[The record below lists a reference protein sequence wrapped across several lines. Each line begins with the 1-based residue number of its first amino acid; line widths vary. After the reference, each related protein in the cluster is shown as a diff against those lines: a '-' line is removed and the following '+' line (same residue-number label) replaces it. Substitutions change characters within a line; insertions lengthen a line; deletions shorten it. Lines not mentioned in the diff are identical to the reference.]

1 MVLTIIVLKLNYH
14 FNLEP
19 LIYNFTLIMK
29 NNYKILLQFFVVSL
43 ISFAS
48 FSQSRVSGVVVDGSS
63 NEPLTGANVSIKGT
77 TEGTFTGLDGS
88 FSFSASSASNS
99 TVLIT
104 YIGYEDLEL
113 PNTGDL
119 GKIQLNSLNISLDEV
134 RVTAD
139 YGIDRKTP
147 TTFTNVSTRYVDEY
161 AGTQEVP
168 ELLKMIPGVYTTKE
182 GGGVGD
188 SRVYIRGF
196 AQENITVMINGVP
209 VNDMENGRVYW
220 SNWYGLG
227 DVTSAMQV
235 VRGLG
240 ASKLAIGSFGGTIN
254 IITKS
259 IDSKKGGS
267 YMQQVSDYGQFK
279 ETVS

>member
-1 MVLTIIVLKLNYH
+1 
-14 FNLEP
+14 
-19 LIYNFTLIMK
+19 MK
-29 NNYKILLQFFVVSL
+29 NYYKILLQFFVVSL
-43 ISFAS
+43 FSFAS
-48 FSQSRVSGVVVDGSS
+48 YSQSLISGVVVDGST
-63 NEPLTGANVSIKGT
+63 NGPLIGANVSIKGT
-77 TEGTFTGLDGS
+77 TDGTFTGLDGS
-88 FSFSASSASNS
+88 FSFSSNASGDV
-99 TVLIT
+99 VLVS

-113 PNTGDL
+113 TNSGDL
-119 GKIQLNSLNISLDEV
+119 GMVKMNSLNISLDEV

-147 TTFTNVSTRYVDEY
+147 TTFSNVSTRYVEEY

-168 ELLKMIPGVYTTKE
+168 ELLKMTPGVYTTKE

-220 SNWYGLG
+220 SNWNGLG

-240 ASKLAIGSFGGTIN
+240 ASKLAIGSIGGTIN

-267 YMQQVSDYGQFK
+267 YLQLLF
-279 ETVS
+279 

>member
-1 MVLTIIVLKLNYH
+1 M
-14 FNLEP
+14 
-19 LIYNFTLIMK
+19 IYNFTLIMK

-147 TTFTNVSTRYVDEY
+147 TTFSNVSTRYVEEY

-168 ELLKMIPGVYTTKE
+168 ELLKMTPGVYTTKE

-209 VNDMENGRVYW
+209 RKRDIMTH
-220 SNWYGLG
+220 STHTL
-227 DVTSAMQV
+227 
-235 VRGLG
+235 
-240 ASKLAIGSFGGTIN
+240 
-254 IITKS
+254 
-259 IDSKKGGS
+259 
-267 YMQQVSDYGQFK
+267 
-279 ETVS
+279 

>member
-1 MVLTIIVLKLNYH
+1 M
-14 FNLEP
+14 
-19 LIYNFTLIMK
+19 IYNFTLIMK

-196 AQENITVMINGVP
+196 AQENITWAYILIRN
-209 VNDMENGRVYW
+209 
-220 SNWYGLG
+220 
-227 DVTSAMQV
+227 
-235 VRGLG
+235 
-240 ASKLAIGSFGGTIN
+240 
-254 IITKS
+254 
-259 IDSKKGGS
+259 
-267 YMQQVSDYGQFK
+267 
-279 ETVS
+279 

>member
-1 MVLTIIVLKLNYH
+1 
-14 FNLEP
+14 
-19 LIYNFTLIMK
+19 MK

-119 GKIQLNSLNISLDEV
+119 GKIQLNSLN
-134 RVTAD
+134 TMH
-139 YGIDRKTP
+139 T
-147 TTFTNVSTRYVDEY
+147 
-161 AGTQEVP
+161 
-168 ELLKMIPGVYTTKE
+168 
-182 GGGVGD
+182 
-188 SRVYIRGF
+188 
-196 AQENITVMINGVP
+196 
-209 VNDMENGRVYW
+209 
-220 SNWYGLG
+220 
-227 DVTSAMQV
+227 
-235 VRGLG
+235 
-240 ASKLAIGSFGGTIN
+240 
-254 IITKS
+254 
-259 IDSKKGGS
+259 
-267 YMQQVSDYGQFK
+267 
-279 ETVS
+279 

>member
-1 MVLTIIVLKLNYH
+1 MST
-14 FNLEP
+14 
-19 LIYNFTLIMK
+19 
-29 NNYKILLQFFVVSL
+29 
-43 ISFAS
+43 
-48 FSQSRVSGVVVDGSS
+48 RCRGVVVDGSS

-188 SRVYIRGF
+188 SRVYIRGLSL
-196 AQENITVMINGVP
+196 IHI
-209 VNDMENGRVYW
+209 
-220 SNWYGLG
+220 
-227 DVTSAMQV
+227 
-235 VRGLG
+235 
-240 ASKLAIGSFGGTIN
+240 
-254 IITKS
+254 
-259 IDSKKGGS
+259 
-267 YMQQVSDYGQFK
+267 
-279 ETVS
+279 